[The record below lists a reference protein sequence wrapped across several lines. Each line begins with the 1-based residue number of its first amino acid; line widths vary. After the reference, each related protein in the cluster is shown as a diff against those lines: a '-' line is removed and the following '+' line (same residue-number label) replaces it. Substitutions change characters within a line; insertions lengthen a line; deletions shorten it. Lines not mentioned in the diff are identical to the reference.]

1 MSLNNQFN
9 GNKNGKSTTAGK
21 DKVVKWAF
29 PVKFIIKQ
37 RDFEVG
43 KDFKK

>member
-1 MSLNNQFN
+1 VFINR
-9 GNKNGKSTTAGK
+9 NKNGKQATVK
-21 DKVVKWAF
+21 EKVAKWAF